1 MPAIISTFEM
11 RCAEAA
17 AIEAGVPQR
26 ELMLNAGR
34 NAAMEIVRFCNAT
47 LQPRH
52 RQRYFVLAGGGNNGG
67 DAFVVAHNLDKPAVV
82 FTTAE
87 THADPAAEFRQGL
100 DFVDEFKPQAGD
112 VIIDGL
118 LGIGIHGA
126 VRPEMAALIE
136 KVNASGLP
144 VVSLDLPS
152 GLNADD
158 GSGECVVNADMT
170 VTMHSPKQ
178 GMFVGKGPDC
188 CGVIRVVS
196 IGIPN
201 EFEIGEHPLAFGED
215 EARALLPRR
224 KQTSHKYDF
233 GHLLCL
239 AGSENYPG
247 APALAARSAARGGV
261 GLVTLAVPGGTKL
274 PYLEAALIV
283 RHLGDDAHF
292 THEHLETLP
301 LEKYNAILFGP
312 GIGQDV
318 PSQVLETLLAA
329 DIPMVIDADGL
340 RLLAKLGAKAA
351 VLLLKRK
358 QPVVLTPHEGE
369 LNALRQ
375 GVPGILKMP
384 PSCLYIVRKGPQ
396 TKVHSPDGTFSV
408 NLSGNAALATAGT
421 GDVLAG
427 LVASF
432 LAQGMAAQDATRLAV
447 FLHGHAASISTMPQ
461 RALMADDLL
470 ALLPRALAD
479 ISPLS

>member
-1 MPAIISTFEM
+1 M

-17 AIEAGVPQR
+17 AIEAGVSQR

-34 NAAMEIVRFCNAT
+34 NAAREIVRFCNAT
-47 LQPRH
+47 LPPRH
-52 RQRYFVLAGGGNNGG
+52 RQRYLVLAGGGNNGG
-67 DAFVVAHNLDKPAVV
+67 DAFVVAHNLDKSAVV

-87 THADPAAEFRQGL
+87 THAEPVAEFRQEL
-100 DFVDEFKPQAGD
+100 DFVADFKPQTGD

-118 LGIGIHGA
+118 LGIGIHGV

-178 GMFVGKGPDC
+178 GMFVGVGPAC

-224 KQTSHKYDF
+224 AQTSHKYDF

-247 APALAARSAARGGV
+247 APALAARSAARGGA
-261 GLVTLAVPGGTKL
+261 GLVTLAVPGRTRL
-274 PYLEAALIV
+274 PYLEASLIV

-292 THEHLETLP
+292 IQEHLDMLP
-301 LEKYNAILFGP
+301 LDKYNAVLFGP

-318 PSQVLETLLAA
+318 PVQVLETLLEA
-329 DIPMVIDADGL
+329 DKPMVIDADGL
-340 RLLAKLGAKAA
+340 RLLAKCGARAA

-396 TKVHSPDGTFSV
+396 TKVHSPGGSFSV

-421 GDVLAG
+421 GDVLSG
-427 LVASF
+427 LLASF
-432 LAQGMAAQDATRLAV
+432 LAQGMAAQEAARLAV

-461 RALMADDLL
+461 RAMMADDLL
-470 ALLPRALAD
+470 ELLPQAMAD
-479 ISPLS
+479 IAPLA